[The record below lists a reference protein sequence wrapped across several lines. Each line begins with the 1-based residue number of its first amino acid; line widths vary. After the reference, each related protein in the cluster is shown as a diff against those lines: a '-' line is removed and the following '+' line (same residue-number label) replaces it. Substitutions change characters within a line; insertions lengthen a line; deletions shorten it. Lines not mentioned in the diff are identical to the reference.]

1 MKNLADLQHSRDE
14 INGKLKKTF
23 NSPEDEDLLSIEG
36 KKEELITRLQVRLG
50 KTKDEIL
57 KIIYD

>member
-1 MKNLADLQHSRDE
+1 MKNPTDLQNSPDE
-14 INGKLKKTF
+14 GNGKLKKSF
-23 NSPEDEDLLSIEG
+23 ASLSDDDLLSIEG
-36 KKEELITRLQVRLG
+36 KKEELISRLQVRLG

>member
-1 MKNLADLQHSRDE
+1 MKNINDLQNSGDG
-14 INGKLKKTF
+14 ISGKLKKNFT
-23 NSPEDEDLLSIEG
+23 SLADDDLLAIEG
-36 KKEELITRLQVRLG
+36 KKEELISRLQVRLG